1 MANSGGSAA
10 EYITHHLTDWC
21 VGCQAGTDQPSGLLD
36 FGAFTLDLILVGLIC
51 AAAVGALALF
61 VRKNLTVEDPSPLQL
76 AVESGVEYIGD
87 QVGQVFHK
95 RNDFVGA
102 MALTIFAWVAVMNL
116 TDLIPI
122 DLVPSIASGVGH
134 LFGVHEVH
142 FRIVPTAA
150 LDTPF
155 AMALVVFVIMVYYQ
169 IRANGIG
176 GYLKRF
182 LTHPY
187 GKYGGPANLL
197 TTLIDDVS
205 KPVSL
210 ALRLFGNMF
219 AGELVFALLAM
230 LTLSALSP
238 PSPMVAVWAPLH
250 FIGGLIWSIFD
261 MLIALLQAFIF
272 SVLTIVYL
280 GMAQQTDH

>member
-1 MANSGGSAA
+1 MANSGGGSA

-21 VGCQAGTDQPSGLLD
+21 AGCTAAHKPSGLVD
-36 FGAFTLDLILVGLIC
+36 FGVFTLDLILVGLIC
-51 AAAVGALALF
+51 AALVALLALF
-61 VRKNLTVEDPSPLQL
+61 VRKRLTVEDPSGIQM
-76 AVESGVEYIGD
+76 AIEAGVEYVSD

-102 MALTIFAWVAVMNL
+102 MALAIFLWVATMNL
-116 TDLIPI
+116 ADIIPV
-122 DLVPSIASGVGH
+122 DLVPGVLGGIGH
-134 LFGVHEVH
+134 ALGFEHVY

-155 AMALVVFVIMVYYQ
+155 AMAIVVFAIMVYYQ
-169 IRANGIG
+169 FRANGAK
-176 GYLKRF
+176 GYAMRF

-187 GKYGGPANLL
+187 GKYAAPANII
-197 TTLIDDVS
+197 TTLIDDLS

-219 AGELVFALLAM
+219 AGELIFALLAM
-230 LTLSALSP
+230 LTLSALTP
-238 PSPMVAVWAPLH
+238 PSAMALVWAPLH
-250 FIGGLIWSIFD
+250 FLGGFIWSVFHL
-261 MLIALLQAFIF
+261 LIVFLQAFIF
-272 SVLTIVYL
+272 AVLSIVYL